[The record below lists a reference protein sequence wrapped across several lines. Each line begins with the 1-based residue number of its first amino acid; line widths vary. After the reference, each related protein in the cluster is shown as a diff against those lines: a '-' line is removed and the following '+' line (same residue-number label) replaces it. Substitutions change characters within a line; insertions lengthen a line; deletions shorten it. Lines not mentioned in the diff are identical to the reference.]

1 MTIRDLIELL
11 NIIQSKID
19 LGLQLDSSI
28 CLEFEKK
35 TKHKNFTYQS
45 GVDFIYEF
53 FNLEKKIKNKN
64 IINFIN
70 LVGNKKKLT
79 NI

>member
-28 CLEFEKK
+28 CLE
-35 TKHKNFTYQS
+35 
-45 GVDFIYEF
+45 
-53 FNLEKKIKNKN
+53 KKIKNKN

-70 LVGNKKKLT
+70 LVGNKKKINKYLIKFAD
-79 NI
+79 NGFSF